1 MNAWDKS
8 VPGVMLSSFVRVL
21 YCPRVPADFVRL
33 QDRHRAKD
41 YGRGKKSPGGGGGTK
56 GASNGED
63 STKMLEEKS
72 MKIFFSSKGFGS
84 AWQVGST
91 VQTQQKP
98 ISVFYPAQQEV
109 HNQQSPSR
117 NAHFLRTITR
127 K

>member
-72 MKIFFSSKGFGS
+72 MKIFFFLQRLWKCLAGRIYGS
-84 AWQVGST
+84 DTAKAYFSFL
-91 VQTQQKP
+91 P
-98 ISVFYPAQQEV
+98 CPA
-109 HNQQSPSR
+109 R
-117 NAHFLRTITR
+117 GT
-127 K
+127 